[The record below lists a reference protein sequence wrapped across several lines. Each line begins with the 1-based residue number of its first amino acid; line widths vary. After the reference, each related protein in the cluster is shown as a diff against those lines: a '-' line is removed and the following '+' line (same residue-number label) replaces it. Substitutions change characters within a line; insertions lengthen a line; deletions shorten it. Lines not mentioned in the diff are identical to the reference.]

1 MAENSMW
8 GDLSKQEAFKT
19 PESYLRE
26 QAEILG
32 TATNSVLMGDVSVFK
47 TSSGYRMALDVVVPS
62 LAYYRRTVFTTSQGV
77 GEYPATIRDLI
88 NDRSYECANEQEFL
102 SVVEQV
108 LSSPGVQKV
117 LSTLISQAEA

>member
-1 MAENSMW
+1 MAKNSMW
-8 GDLSKQEAFKT
+8 GDLSKQGAFRT

-32 TATNSVLMGDVSVFK
+32 AATNSVLMGDVSVFK

-62 LAYYRRTVFTTSQGV
+62 LAYYRRTVFTTSQGAS
-77 GEYPATIRDLI
+77 EYPATIRDLI
-88 NDRSYECANEQEFL
+88 TDRSHKCANEQEFL

-117 LSTLISQAEA
+117 LSTLISQAEG

>member
-1 MAENSMW
+1 MARNSMW
-8 GDLSKQEAFKT
+8 GDLSKQGAFRT

-32 TATNSVLMGDVSVFK
+32 ATTNSVLMGDVSVFK

-62 LAYYRRTVFTTSQGV
+62 LAYYRRTVFTTSQGAS
-77 GEYPATIRDLI
+77 EYPATIRDLI
-88 NDRSYECANEQEFL
+88 TDRSYKCANEEEFL
-102 SVVEQV
+102 SVIEQV

-117 LSTLISQAEA
+117 LSTLISQAEG

>member
-1 MAENSMW
+1 MAKNSLW
-8 GDLSKQEAFKT
+8 GDLSKQEAFRT

-32 TATNSVLMGDVSVFK
+32 ATTNSVLMGDVSVFK

-62 LAYYRRTVFTTSQGV
+62 LAYYRRTVFTTSQGAS
-77 GEYPATIRDLI
+77 EYPAAIRDLI
-88 NDRSYECANEQEFL
+88 TDRSYKCANEQEFL

-117 LSTLISQAEA
+117 LSTLISQAEG